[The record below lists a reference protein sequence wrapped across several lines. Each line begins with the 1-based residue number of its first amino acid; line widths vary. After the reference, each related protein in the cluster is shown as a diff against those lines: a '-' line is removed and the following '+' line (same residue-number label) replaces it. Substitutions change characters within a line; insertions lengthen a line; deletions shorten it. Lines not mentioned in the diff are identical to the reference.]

1 MHSSSA
7 VRHGGRRL
15 DPADVEQNR
24 LDVDCA
30 RPDYYPARSLHR
42 DKLLTESL
50 DEELPTSDVLT
61 RLKAALAGQYEVERE
76 LGRGG
81 MAAVYLARDVKHDRQ
96 VAIKVLH
103 PELAATLGGE
113 RFEREIRLAAKLQHP
128 HILGLHDSGV
138 AGDLLYYVMPF
149 VKGESLRDRLDR
161 EGMLP
166 IDDAVAIALEVNDA
180 LGYAHSQGVIHRDIK
195 PDNILLSGGHALV
208 ADFGIARA
216 VSPEGGQKLTATGMS
231 MGTPYY
237 MSPEQSAGDVVG
249 ATSDLYSLGCM
260 LYEMLAGEPPFTGM
274 NAMQVMARHAM
285 EQVPSIRIVRSAVPE
300 EVEDAIFAVLA
311 KFPVDRPQTAAQF
324 AELLGLTPGQTANMR
339 ARTTVTRRAARISAQ
354 PTEMPTVP
362 QAPAIPQAPTTWWRR
377 PVPLAS
383 GAAVLLIATVAAFT
397 MRRGTLRATAAPSAD
412 ARRVAVLYF
421 DDKSRDHSLGAV
433 ADGLTEELIH
443 SLASAASLTTIS
455 RFGVERFGGTDA
467 STDSVART
475 LRAGYVVRGDV
486 EPEGDKVRVN
496 VRLYDASGVDL
507 KRAAFAVPAR
517 NISLMRDTL
526 ATVAS
531 DLIRQQLGTEL
542 QMGRQRSSTDNAQ
555 AWLLLQRGQQAQ
567 KNGEAANAKGD
578 TAGFNRQFVIADS
591 LYGAALSADGRWA
604 DPAWMRGALAYRRS
618 RLVGADPTL
627 VRKWVEVGLPYADRA
642 IAIDPNSP
650 DAYETR
656 GNLRYWSWLSAA
668 ANDSAKRQ
676 TALDDAK
683 ADLEKATVLNR
694 NQAGAWATLSHLYY
708 YTATTNDVYLAAQ
721 HALDADEF
729 LSSANLILSRLFNA
743 TYDLGQFDKAK
754 QWCDVAGQR
763 FPADV
768 RAVRC
773 RLYLLTTRI
782 QQPDVAKAWR
792 LADSAVA
799 LVAPGARSRERL
811 TEEMLVAAVLARAS
825 KSQPALADSARR
837 VAKRSEGN
845 ATVDPV
851 RDLAYYGAFVHTL
864 LGDTTVAIN
873 LLKEHLAASPYK
885 AATLRDDP
893 GWFFRDLANDPR
905 FKHAVGAP

>member
-1 MHSSSA
+1 
-7 VRHGGRRL
+7 
-15 DPADVEQNR
+15 
-24 LDVDCA
+24 
-30 RPDYYPARSLHR
+30 
-42 DKLLTESL
+42 
-50 DEELPTSDVLT
+50 
-61 RLKAALAGQYEVERE
+61 
-76 LGRGG
+76 
-81 MAAVYLARDVKHDRQ
+81 
-96 VAIKVLH
+96 
-103 PELAATLGGE
+103 
-113 RFEREIRLAAKLQHP
+113 
-128 HILGLHDSGV
+128 
-138 AGDLLYYVMPF
+138 MPF

-166 IDDAVAIALEVNDA
+166 IDDAIAITLEVNDA

-195 PDNILLSGGHALV
+195 PENILLSGGHALV

-216 VSPEGGQKLTATGMS
+216 VTPEGGQKLTATGMS

-237 MSPEQSAGDVVG
+237 MSPEQSSGDPVG
-249 ATSDLYSLGCM
+249 PTSDLYSLGCM
-260 LYEMLAGEPPFTGM
+260 LYEMLAGEPPFTGT
-274 NAMQVMARHAM
+274 NAMQVMSRHLM
-285 EQVPSIRIVRSAVPE
+285 EQVPSIRIVRNAVPE
-300 EVEDAIFAVLA
+300 EVEDAIYWVLA

-324 AELLGLTPGQTANMR
+324 AEALGLSPGHTASMR
-339 ARTTVTRRAARISAQ
+339 ARTTVTRRAAGMPAR
-354 PTEMPTVP
+354 PTQTTAVP
-362 QAPAIPQAPTTWWRR
+362 QARPTWWRR
-377 PVPLAS
+377 PVSLAS
-383 GAAVLLIATVAAFT
+383 GAAVLLIAVAAAFT
-397 MRRGTLRATAAPSAD
+397 MRRGTLRATSAPGAD

-421 DDKSRDHSLGAV
+421 DDKTPDHSLRAV

-443 SLASAASLTTIS
+443 SLSTAASLTTIS
-455 RFGVERFGGTDA
+455 RFGVERFRGTDA
-467 STDSVART
+467 SIDSVAKT

-517 NISLMRDTL
+517 NVSLMRDTL

-531 DLIRQQLGTEL
+531 DLIRKQLGTEL
-542 QMGRQRSSTDNAQ
+542 QMGRQRSGTDNAE

-578 TAGFNRQFVIADS
+578 TAAFNREFVIADS
-591 LYGAALSADGRWA
+591 LYGAAQSADSRWA

-618 RLVGADPTL
+618 RLVGTDPTL
-627 VRKWVEVGLPYADRA
+627 VRKWVEVGLPFADRA
-642 IAIDPNSP
+642 IAIDPNNA

-668 ANDSAKRQ
+668 ANDPAKRQ
-676 TALDDAK
+676 SALDDAK
-683 ADLEKATVLNR
+683 ADLEKATSLNR
-694 NQAGAWATLSHLYY
+694 NQAGAWATLSHLYNY
-708 YTATTNDVYLAAQ
+708 AATATPNDVYLAAQ
-721 HALDADEF
+721 RALDADEF

-743 TYDLGQFDKAK
+743 SYDLGQFDKAK

-782 QQPDVAKAWR
+782 QQPDVATAWR

-799 LVAPGARSRERL
+799 LVAPGIRSRERL

-825 KSQPALADSARR
+825 KSEPALADSARR

-864 LGDTTVAIN
+864 LGDTTAAIN
-873 LLKEHLAASPYK
+873 LLKEHLAASPYR

-893 GWFFRDLANDPR
+893 GWFFRDIANDAR